1 MNTTTPLMPPA
12 YTDRLV
18 VKTKVS
24 TGWVL
29 TAKVAKS
36 WHFKTA
42 REMAQFQR
50 RHGISAQVSL

>member
-1 MNTTTPLMPPA
+1 MNTPALPPPA

-18 VKTKVS
+18 VKTRVS

-29 TAKVAKS
+29 TARVAKS

-50 RHGISAQVSL
+50 RHGISARVSL

>member
-1 MNTTTPLMPPA
+1 MNTTTPLAPPA
-12 YTDRLV
+12 YTDSLV
-18 VKTKVS
+18 VETRVS

-42 REMAQFQR
+42 REMAAFQR
-50 RHGISAQVSL
+50 QHGISAQVSL